1 MDMNVPPEIMKAINF
16 LNKEKTEISLKIGQN
31 KSLDEIIKY
40 LKEKNCRI
48 VEVEVKDTKS
58 PFIYSVNIIY
68 NWKEK
73 AFEKEDRITYFRV
86 KRIFNFKVISHSPK
100 SSEYVQNVIERIM
113 KKFNFKVS
121 ELEYKQNLK
130 KRIIENYT
138 KYNLENYL

>member
-73 AFEKEDRITYFRV
+73 AFKKEDRIIYFRV

-100 SSEYVQNVIERIM
+100 SSEYVQNVIKRIM

-121 ELEYKQNLK
+121 ELEYKQDLK